1 MIYDLI
7 KQQMMNTL
15 PFAKTCGIQID
26 EIGAGTA
33 RVSMPEDD
41 RLNNHLGSPHAGALF
56 TLAETASGAAMAG
69 AFADL
74 IMGLRPVAKE
84 ARIQYL
90 KVAQGAT
97 HAKARVPGDISAL
110 KQVLHSEGKIAFPV
124 EVDILDS
131 ADELVAQVHVDWYL
145 SMKRQ

>member
-1 MIYDLI
+1 MIYELI
-7 KQQMMNTL
+7 RQQMMNTL
-15 PFAKTCGIQID
+15 PFVKLLGIQID

-33 RVSMPEDD
+33 RSSMPEDD
-41 RLNNHLGSPHAGALF
+41 KLNNHLGSHHAGAMF

-69 AFADL
+69 GFAEL

-97 HAKARVPGDISAL
+97 HAKARVPGDIAAL
-110 KQVLHSEGKIAFPV
+110 KQVLQSEGKVAFPV

-131 ADELVAQVHVDWYL
+131 SDTLVAQVQVDWYL
-145 SMKRQ
+145 SVKR

>member
-1 MIYDLI
+1 MMYDLI

-15 PFAKTCGIQID
+15 PFVRTCGIVID
-26 EIGAGTA
+26 EIGAGTS
-33 RVSMPEDD
+33 RVSMPEDNK
-41 RLNNHLGSPHAGALF
+41 LNNHLGTHHAGAMF

-69 AFADL
+69 GFAEL

-97 HAKARVPGDISAL
+97 HATARVPGDIAAL
-110 KQVLHSEGKIAFPV
+110 KQVLQSEGKIAFPV
-124 EVDILDS
+124 EVDVLDS
-131 ADELVAQVHVDWYL
+131 TGAVVAQVQVDWYL
-145 SMKRQ
+145 SMKR

>member
-1 MIYDLI
+1 MIYDMI

-15 PFAKTCGIQID
+15 PFVKTCGIQIE
-26 EIGAGTA
+26 EIGAGFS
-33 RVSMPEDD
+33 RVSMPEDGK
-41 RLNNHLGSPHAGALF
+41 LNNHLGSQHAGAMF

-69 AFADL
+69 GFADL

-97 HAKARVPGDISAL
+97 HAKARVPGDIAAL
-110 KQVLHSEGKIAFPV
+110 KQVLQSEGKGAFPV
-124 EVDILDS
+124 EVEIFDS
-131 ADELVAQVHVDWYL
+131 VDALVCQVQVEWYL
-145 SMKRQ
+145 SMKR

>member
-1 MIYDLI
+1 MIYDMI

-15 PFAKTCGIQID
+15 PFVKTCGIQIE
-26 EIGAGTA
+26 EIGAGFS
-33 RVSMPEDD
+33 RVSMPEDGK
-41 RLNNHLGSPHAGALF
+41 LNNHLGSQHAGAMF

-69 AFADL
+69 GFADL

-97 HAKARVPGDISAL
+97 HAKARVPGDIAAL
-110 KQVLHSEGKIAFPV
+110 KQVLQSEGKVAFPV
-124 EVDILDS
+124 EVEIFDS
-131 ADELVAQVHVDWYL
+131 VDALVCQVQVEWYL
-145 SMKRQ
+145 SMKR